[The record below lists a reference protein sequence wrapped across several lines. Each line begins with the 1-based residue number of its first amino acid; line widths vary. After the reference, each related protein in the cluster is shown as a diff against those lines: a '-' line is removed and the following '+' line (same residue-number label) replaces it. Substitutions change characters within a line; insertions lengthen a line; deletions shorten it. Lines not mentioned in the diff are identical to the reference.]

1 MYICVFYTRTTV
13 AILVPKCSLVK
24 LNLKFF
30 CQFLKKTFFIL
41 LPDRKF
47 HDIIALSALNGRI
60 FCVSIRALK
69 NWPFCGGMEFFMKDK
84 KKIGLILMY
93 LSFGIVMAGLGANDA
108 LRGVFSPIFKDHFT
122 LSSVQISMIIVM
134 SYAGNLIFLW
144 AGTRLAD
151 RFEKKKVMMGIL
163 LIWMAALLVYVTT
176 DNYYV
181 LLITMLFT
189 MGASTLMNT
198 MINLFVP
205 MYFAAPGLIVNTL
218 FFVQGIGTT
227 GSQMILGQ
235 VATGFPWWQKTNL
248 LLFSLGLIGLIL
260 FLFAGKKAVV
270 LKSET
275 TDAKNDFDSA
285 SKAKVQMNS
294 PILWLLVLVF
304 GFYFIGE
311 HGVLNWL
318 LLYCKDQFGMDS
330 NQASI
335 YLSMFSG
342 TMMIGRLVMAPLVQK
357 LGPSRSIQ
365 IFGGI
370 GTVLYAVGIFCGKP
384 TLMLVGISG
393 LFVSI
398 LYPTLLLFVQQ
409 YYPSSIASTATGTII
424 SIATIFD
431 IAFNLLFGKIIDQMG
446 YHLGFMI
453 LPVSMIIFYLIVN
466 FLIKKYKPLRNLGE
480 A

>member
-1 MYICVFYTRTTV
+1 
-13 AILVPKCSLVK
+13 
-24 LNLKFF
+24 
-30 CQFLKKTFFIL
+30 
-41 LPDRKF
+41 
-47 HDIIALSALNGRI
+47 
-60 FCVSIRALK
+60 
-69 NWPFCGGMEFFMKDK
+69 MKEK
-84 KKIGLILMY
+84 KKLGLILMY

-108 LRGVFSPIFKDHFT
+108 LRGVFSPIFENHFE

-151 RFEKKKVMMGIL
+151 RFDKKKVMIGIL
-163 LIWMAALLVYVTT
+163 LVWMVALLVYVTT
-176 DNYYV
+176 DNYYI
-181 LLITMLFT
+181 LLVTMLFT

-235 VATGFPWWQKTNL
+235 IATGFSWWQRTNL
-248 LLFSLGLIGLIL
+248 LLFVLGFVGLIL

-270 LKSET
+270 LEKEPTETAKVSDKSSS
-275 TDAKNDFDSA
+275 AKQ
-285 SKAKVQMNS
+285 KVQMNS

-318 LLYCKDQFGMDS
+318 LLYCKDQFAMDS
-330 NQASI
+330 SQASI

-342 TMMIGRLVMAPLVQK
+342 TMMVGRLVMAPLVQK
-357 LGPSRSIQ
+357 WGPSRSIR

-384 TLMLVGISG
+384 TLGLVGISG

-398 LYPTLLLFVQQ
+398 LYPTLLLFIQQ

-424 SIATIFD
+424 SIATVFD

-453 LPVSMIIFYLIVN
+453 LPISMIIFYLIVN
-466 FLIKKYKPLRNLGE
+466 FLIKKYKPLRNLGD

>member
-1 MYICVFYTRTTV
+1 
-13 AILVPKCSLVK
+13 
-24 LNLKFF
+24 
-30 CQFLKKTFFIL
+30 
-41 LPDRKF
+41 
-47 HDIIALSALNGRI
+47 
-60 FCVSIRALK
+60 
-69 NWPFCGGMEFFMKDK
+69 MEIHMKEK
-84 KKIGLILMY
+84 KKLGLILMY

-108 LRGVFSPIFKDHFT
+108 LRGVFSPIFESHFE

-151 RFEKKKVMMGIL
+151 RFEKKKVMIGIL
-163 LIWMAALLVYVTT
+163 AIWMLALLVYVTT
-176 DNYYV
+176 DNYYI
-181 LLITMLFT
+181 LLVTMLFT

-235 VATGFPWWQKTNL
+235 VATGFSWWQRTNL
-248 LLFSLGLIGLIL
+248 LLFTLGLIGLIL

-270 LKSET
+270 LKKEPEKET
-275 TDAKNDFDSA
+275 SVKNASDKTDAPKQ
-285 SKAKVQMNS
+285 KVSMSS

-318 LLYCKDQFGMDS
+318 LLYCKDQFAMDS
-330 NQASI
+330 SQASI

-342 TMMIGRLVMAPLVQK
+342 TMMVGRLVMAPLVQK
-357 LGPSRSIQ
+357 WGPSRSIQ

-384 TLMLVGISG
+384 TLALVGISG
-393 LFVSI
+393 LFISV

-409 YYPSSIASTATGTII
+409 YYPSSIASTATGTVI
-424 SIATIFD
+424 SIATVFD

-453 LPVSMIIFYLIVN
+453 LPISMIIFYLIVN
-466 FLIKKYKPLRNLGE
+466 FLIKKYKPLRNLGD

>member
-1 MYICVFYTRTTV
+1 
-13 AILVPKCSLVK
+13 
-24 LNLKFF
+24 
-30 CQFLKKTFFIL
+30 
-41 LPDRKF
+41 
-47 HDIIALSALNGRI
+47 
-60 FCVSIRALK
+60 
-69 NWPFCGGMEFFMKDK
+69 MKEK

-108 LRGVFSPIFKDHFT
+108 LRGVFSPIFESHFELT
-122 LSSVQISMIIVM
+122 SVQISMIIVM

-163 LIWMAALLVYVTT
+163 LVWMAALLVYVTT

-181 LLITMLFT
+181 LLVTMLFT

-235 VATGFPWWQKTNL
+235 VATGFSWWQRTNL
-248 LLFSLGLIGLIL
+248 LLFGLGLVGLIL

-270 LKSET
+270 LKKEPESANVS
-275 TDAKNDFDSA
+275 TD
-285 SKAKVQMNS
+285 SKADSNAAPSKGSDKKEKVQMNS

-318 LLYCKDQFGMDS
+318 LLYCKDQFNMDS
-330 NQASI
+330 SQASI

-342 TMMIGRLVMAPLVQK
+342 TMMVGRLVMAPLVQK
-357 LGPSRSIQ
+357 WGPSRSIQ

-409 YYPSSIASTATGTII
+409 YYPSSIASTSTGTVI
-424 SIATIFD
+424 SIATVFD
-431 IAFNLLFGKIIDQMG
+431 IAFNLLFGNIIDQIG
-446 YHLGFMI
+446 YHIGFMI

-466 FLIKKYKPLRNLGE
+466 FLIKKYKPLRNLGD

>member
-1 MYICVFYTRTTV
+1 
-13 AILVPKCSLVK
+13 
-24 LNLKFF
+24 
-30 CQFLKKTFFIL
+30 
-41 LPDRKF
+41 
-47 HDIIALSALNGRI
+47 
-60 FCVSIRALK
+60 
-69 NWPFCGGMEFFMKDK
+69 MKDK

-151 RFEKKKVMMGIL
+151 RFEKKKVMIGIL
-163 LIWMAALLVYVTT
+163 LIWMIALLVYVTT

-218 FFVQGIGTT
+218 F
-227 GSQMILGQ
+227 
-235 VATGFPWWQKTNL
+235 
-248 LLFSLGLIGLIL
+248 SLGLIGLIL
-260 FLFAGKKAVV
+260 FLFASKKAVV

-275 TDAKNDFDSA
+275 TDAKNDFDAA
-285 SKAKVQMNS
+285 SGSKPKVQMNS

-357 LGPSRSIQ
+357 WGPSRSIQ

-466 FLIKKYKPLRNLGE
+466 FLIKKYKPLRKLGKN
-480 A
+480 

>member
-1 MYICVFYTRTTV
+1 
-13 AILVPKCSLVK
+13 
-24 LNLKFF
+24 
-30 CQFLKKTFFIL
+30 
-41 LPDRKF
+41 
-47 HDIIALSALNGRI
+47 
-60 FCVSIRALK
+60 
-69 NWPFCGGMEFFMKDK
+69 MKEK
-84 KKIGLILMY
+84 KKMGLILMY

-122 LSSVQISMIIVM
+122 LSSVQISMTIVM

-163 LIWMAALLVYVTT
+163 LIWMIALLVYVTT

-270 LKSET
+270 LKPET
-275 TDAKNDFDSA
+275 TDAKNDFDAA
-285 SKAKVQMNS
+285 SGSKPKVQMNS

-311 HGVLNWL
+311 HGVLNYVLWYNDDRPSCYGSSRPEMGTFTKHSDL
-318 LLYCKDQFGMDS
+318 WWNRYCFVCCWYFLRKAYTYVSWYFRTVCIYPLS
-330 NQASI
+330 NSSFVCTA
-335 YLSMFSG
+335 
-342 TMMIGRLVMAPLVQK
+342 
-357 LGPSRSIQ
+357 
-365 IFGGI
+365 
-370 GTVLYAVGIFCGKP
+370 VL
-384 TLMLVGISG
+384 
-393 LFVSI
+393 SI
-398 LYPTLLLFVQQ
+398 LHCLYRNRNYYQ
-409 YYPSSIASTATGTII
+409 YCNNI
-424 SIATIFD
+424 
-431 IAFNLLFGKIIDQMG
+431 
-446 YHLGFMI
+446 
-453 LPVSMIIFYLIVN
+453 
-466 FLIKKYKPLRNLGE
+466 
-480 A
+480 

>member
-1 MYICVFYTRTTV
+1 
-13 AILVPKCSLVK
+13 
-24 LNLKFF
+24 
-30 CQFLKKTFFIL
+30 
-41 LPDRKF
+41 
-47 HDIIALSALNGRI
+47 
-60 FCVSIRALK
+60 
-69 NWPFCGGMEFFMKDK
+69 MKGK

-93 LSFGIVMAGLGANDA
+93 LSFGIIMAGLGANDA
-108 LRGVFSPIFKDHFT
+108 LRGVFSPIFENHFE

-151 RFEKKKVMMGIL
+151 RFEKKKVMIGIL
-163 LIWMAALLVYVTT
+163 LVWMAALLVYVTT

-181 LLITMLFT
+181 LLVTMLFT

-235 VATGFPWWQKTNL
+235 VATGFSWWQKTNL
-248 LLFSLGLIGLIL
+248 LLFVLGLIGLIL

-270 LKSET
+270 LKKEPAAAVSDQNAT
-275 TDAKNDFDSA
+275 TA
-285 SKAKVQMNS
+285 SSQKQKVQMNS

-318 LLYCKDQFGMDS
+318 LLYCKDQFNMDS
-330 NQASI
+330 SQASI

-342 TMMIGRLVMAPLVQK
+342 TMMVGRLVMAPLVQK
-357 LGPSRSIQ
+357 WGPSRSIQ

-409 YYPSSIASTATGTII
+409 YYPSSIASTATGTVI
-424 SIATIFD
+424 SIATVFD

-466 FLIKKYKPLRNLGE
+466 FLIKKYKPLRNLGD

>member
-1 MYICVFYTRTTV
+1 
-13 AILVPKCSLVK
+13 
-24 LNLKFF
+24 
-30 CQFLKKTFFIL
+30 
-41 LPDRKF
+41 
-47 HDIIALSALNGRI
+47 
-60 FCVSIRALK
+60 
-69 NWPFCGGMEFFMKDK
+69 MKEK
-84 KKIGLILMY
+84 KKLGLILMY

-108 LRGVFSPIFKDHFT
+108 LRGVFSPIFESHFE

-151 RFEKKKVMMGIL
+151 RFEKKKVMIGIL
-163 LIWMAALLVYVTT
+163 AIWMLALLVYVTT
-176 DNYYV
+176 DNYYI
-181 LLITMLFT
+181 LLVTMLFT

-235 VATGFPWWQKTNL
+235 VATGFSWWQRTNL
-248 LLFSLGLIGLIL
+248 LLFTLGLIGLIL

-270 LKSET
+270 LKKEPTKET
-275 TDAKNDFDSA
+275 AVKHASDKTDSTKQ
-285 SKAKVQMNS
+285 KVSMSS

-318 LLYCKDQFGMDS
+318 LLYCKDQFAMDS
-330 NQASI
+330 GQASI

-342 TMMIGRLVMAPLVQK
+342 TMMVGRLVMAPLVQK
-357 LGPSRSIQ
+357 WGPSRSIQ

-370 GTVLYAVGIFCGKP
+370 GTVLYAAGIFCGKP
-384 TLMLVGISG
+384 TLALVGISG
-393 LFVSI
+393 LFISI

-409 YYPSSIASTATGTII
+409 YYPSSIASTATGTVI
-424 SIATIFD
+424 SIATVFD

-453 LPVSMIIFYLIVN
+453 LPISMIIFYLIVN
-466 FLIKKYKPLRNLGE
+466 FLIKKYKPLRNLGD